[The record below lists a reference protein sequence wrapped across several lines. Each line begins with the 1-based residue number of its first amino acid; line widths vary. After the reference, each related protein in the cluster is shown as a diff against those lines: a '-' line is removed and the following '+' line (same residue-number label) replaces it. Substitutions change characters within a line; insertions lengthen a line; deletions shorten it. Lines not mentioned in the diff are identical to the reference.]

1 MKRIRVLEGQVQK
14 LSAEKAA
21 LQKQMD
27 EFGRFALPFTIESS
41 KFEERVNVGFS
52 KKLIKMAK

>member
-1 MKRIRVLEGQVQK
+1 MQK

-27 EFGRFALPFTIESS
+27 EFGKFALPFTIESS